1 MYLNLKTFRKFCFVL
16 FKKKKSIENRG
27 KLAADLDI
35 SDQLLLIL
43 QEYDEE
49 SKRFAAKLLCL
60 LCFEEKI
67 KSEVTNLDGIQVLLS
82 LLHSHNNSDI
92 LWNVIWCLVQL
103 SAYDDNKREIRL
115 MGGIPLILSILCD
128 KNLDSQLENLA
139 NENSSANTSVN
150 KASQYANDVDVQHE
164 KRSKAKFQIQAAC
177 CALVG
182 ELAFNETNSYQ
193 IVNSNGV
200 YLVAS
205 KLLLSHVYS
214 NNSNADQKA
223 SHSSGNELERNK
235 EIERLH
241 CNVWRTLRLLFSAER
256 HRSLIKK
263 LIPFNMFEQFVDIGN
278 FKKDLKL
285 YQALVE
291 SFYKLN
297 VNLFFTSF
305 LLFST

>member
-1 MYLNLKTFRKFCFVL
+1 M
-16 FKKKKSIENRG
+16 
-27 KLAADLDI
+27 
-35 SDQLLLIL
+35 LLIL
-43 QEYDEE
+43 QEYDED
-49 SKRFAAKLLCL
+49 SKRFASKLLSL
-60 LCFEEKI
+60 LCIEEKI
-67 KSEVTNLDGIQVLLS
+67 KNEVTNLDGIQVLLS

-128 KNLDSQLENLA
+128 KNLDSQLESLSA
-139 NENSSANTSVN
+139 NEQSTN
-150 KASQYANDVDVQHE
+150 KQPNNYTNDADLIQNE
-164 KRSKAKFQIQAAC
+164 KRSKARLQIQAAC

-205 KLLLSHVYS
+205 KLLLSQIYS
-214 NNSNADQKA
+214 SNSNSENKV
-223 SHSSGNELERNK
+223 SSNELERNK

-285 YQALVE
+285 YQSLVE

-297 VNLFFTSF
+297 VILF
-305 LLFST
+305 

>member
-1 MYLNLKTFRKFCFVL
+1 M
-16 FKKKKSIENRG
+16 
-27 KLAADLDI
+27 DI

-43 QEYDEE
+43 QEYDED

-60 LCFEEKI
+60 LCYEEKI
-67 KSEVTNLDGIQVLLS
+67 KNEVTNLDGIQVLLS
-82 LLHSHNNSDI
+82 LLHSHNNSEI

-128 KNLDSQLENLA
+128 KNLDSQLESPATNDPTA
-139 NENSSANTSVN
+139 NPV
-150 KASQYANDVDVQHE
+150 KHSQFTNDAESIHNE
-164 KRSKAKFQIQAAC
+164 KRSKARLQIQAAC

-205 KLLLSHVYS
+205 KLLLSQLYNGS
-214 NNSNADQKA
+214 SETKA
-223 SHSSGNELERNK
+223 SSNETERNK

-278 FKKDLKL
+278 FKKDLKV
-285 YQALVE
+285 YQPLVE

-297 VNLFFTSF
+297 VILLCFTMVLY
-305 LLFST
+305 LL